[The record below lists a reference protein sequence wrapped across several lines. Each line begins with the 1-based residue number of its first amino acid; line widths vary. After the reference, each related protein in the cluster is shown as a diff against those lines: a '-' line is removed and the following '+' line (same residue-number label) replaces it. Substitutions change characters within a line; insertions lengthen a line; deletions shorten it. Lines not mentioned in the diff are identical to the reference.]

1 MDQGYPVSQT
11 AIAKHEKS
19 SRLGGDKGTRDVLGG
34 LQTRTRTDA
43 H

>member
-19 SRLGGDKGTRDVLGG
+19 SQLGGDKGTRDVLGG
-34 LQTRTRTDA
+34 SQTRTRTDA